1 MNKID
6 DILIIDI
13 ITPFLIGK
21 YYRIKENIIDCYKD
35 IYISGGKMCVKF
47 YK

>member
-1 MNKID
+1 MICD
-6 DILIIDI
+6 DY
-13 ITPFLIGK
+13 FNGK